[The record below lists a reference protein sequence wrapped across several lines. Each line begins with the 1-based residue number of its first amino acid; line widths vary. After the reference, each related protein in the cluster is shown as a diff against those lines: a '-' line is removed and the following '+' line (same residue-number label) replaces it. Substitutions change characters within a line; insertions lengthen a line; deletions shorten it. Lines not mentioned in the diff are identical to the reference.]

1 MKKFLLVFSIILLSI
16 SCNNS
21 NDTQNKIIIDKQ
33 GSFTFDGEFEKDTL
47 FPSSNGQTY
56 HSDHG
61 YAFYQIPVNAKK
73 CPIVFLHGGG
83 QSAKSFE
90 TTPDGREGFQNIFLK
105 KGYSVY
111 LVDQPRRGR
120 AGRSSVAI
128 TINPPLM
135 NSLYLI
141 GLE

>member
-1 MKKFLLVFSIILLSI
+1 MKKLLLVFSIILLSI

-33 GSFTFDGEFEKDTL
+33 GSFTFGGKVSSADGEFEKDTL

-73 CPIVFLHGGG
+73 YFCMEEDNLLKALKLLQTAEKVF
-83 QSAKSFE
+83 K
-90 TTPDGREGFQNIFLK
+90 IF
-105 KGYSVY
+105 S
-111 LVDQPRRGR
+111 
-120 AGRSSVAI
+120 
-128 TINPPLM
+128 
-135 NSLYLI
+135 
-141 GLE
+141 